1 MNFTQWA
8 FVTLAAGASGGLLFL
23 LMLTQIRYP
32 RWFGPAHGMLGL
44 VGLTLM
50 GLALFG
56 QGAALSERAIWG
68 FATIAAALLG
78 GGTFFRFIYR
88 DRRPLFWVV
97 MHGALALAGLV
108 LLFPIAFEL

>member
-23 LMLTQIRYP
+23 LMLLTQIRYP

-78 GGTFFRFIYR
+78 G
-88 DRRPLFWVV
+88 
-97 MHGALALAGLV
+97 V
-108 LLFPIAFEL
+108 LSFGSSTAIVAPCFGW